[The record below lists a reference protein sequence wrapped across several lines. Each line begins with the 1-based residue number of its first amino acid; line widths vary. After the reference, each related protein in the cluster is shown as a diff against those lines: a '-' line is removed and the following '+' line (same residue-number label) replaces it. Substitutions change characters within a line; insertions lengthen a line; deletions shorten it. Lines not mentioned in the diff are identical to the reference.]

1 MDYPVLNTYLKANPS
16 STIEQLFVIEDA
28 IRYAKRLK
36 GTTLDDIY
44 NAKTERALYVIASAL
59 EIVAYTSKSKKQL
72 RKLCIEKYNRVF
84 KSTDEIKIKKNKKCI
99 SHKLRRLVWN
109 TYINQHIGEHVC
121 LCCEV
126 TMMSQL
132 NFECGH
138 VISVHNSGKLE
149 LENLLRICTPCNRSM
164 NSEDMTVFMEEQNMP
179 GLRIFK
185 ALKTCDEVYN
195 AEFNKWS
202 EFCMKL

>member
-1 MDYPVLNTYLKANPS
+1 MEYALLRQYLEKNPQS
-16 STIEQLFVIEDA
+16 SIDELFAMEDS
-28 IRYAKRLK
+28 IHYAKRLQGK
-36 GTTLDDIY
+36 TLDDIY
-44 NAKTERALYVIASAL
+44 NTKTERALYVIASAL

-72 RKLCIEKYNRVF
+72 RELCIEKYNRVF

-121 LCCEV
+121 LCCEA
-126 TMMSQL
+126 TMISQL

-138 VISVHNSGKLE
+138 VISVHNGGKLE
-149 LENLLRICTPCNRSM
+149 LENLRPICTPCNRSM
-164 NSEDMTVFMEEQNMP
+164 NSKNMIKFMEEQNMP
-179 GLRIFK
+179 GLRIFETP
-185 ALKTCDEVYN
+185 KTCDDVYN
-195 AEFNKWS
+195 AEFNEWS

>member
-44 NAKTERALYVIASAL
+44 NAQTERALYGIASAL
-59 EIVAYTSKSKKQL
+59 EIVAYTSKSKTLL
-72 RKLCIEKYNRVF
+72 RELCIKKYNNVF
-84 KSTDEIKIKKNKKCI
+84 KSTDEIKIKKNKKFI
-99 SHKLRRLVWN
+99 SHALRRLVWN
-109 TYINQHIGEHVC
+109 TYINQHVGEHVC

-126 TMMSQL
+126 TMISQL

-138 VISVHNSGKLE
+138 VISVHNGGKLE
-149 LENLLRICTPCNRSM
+149 VENLRPICTPCNRSM
-164 NSEDMTVFMEEQNMP
+164 NSKNMVVFMKEQNMP
-179 GLRIFK
+179 GLKLFK
-185 ALKTCDEVYN
+185 TNDSAYDD
-195 AEFNKWS
+195 EFNGWY
-202 EFCMKL
+202 EFCMNS